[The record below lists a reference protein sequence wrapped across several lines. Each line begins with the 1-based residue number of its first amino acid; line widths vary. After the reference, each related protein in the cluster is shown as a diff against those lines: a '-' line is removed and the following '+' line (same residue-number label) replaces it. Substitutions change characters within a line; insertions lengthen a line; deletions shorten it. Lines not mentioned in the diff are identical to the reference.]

1 MSEKIT
7 LSGVPETMLQTVYAR
22 AKETKTRGAI
32 TDNKAVEIIDRL
44 DYDFS
49 MADKDAAM
57 HSGVIARTI
66 VLDKLV
72 KTYLAGHGG
81 AVVVNIACG
90 LDTRCYRMSGY
101 AHWYNLDL
109 PETIAVREKLLPE
122 SRKISQITMSAMD
135 DWGGEIKGTST
146 DVLVIIEGLTMYLSE
161 SDVKRIFDVIAARFD
176 RATVLVETMNPM
188 VVKRFKEKSI
198 EASKAKFTWGVKNG
212 AALAALLPDF
222 RFVEEH
228 SLCEGMAEFVSP
240 MDQIITTCSIK
251 FATRR
256 ALRRCW
262 IASSSKTSCRR
273 CRFCESEEKRMKRN
287 YIIAAFR
294 ETVAQQFPE
303 QSVELN
309 RLLDEKLSRLR
320 SMHLNA
326 SKGKQFH
333 LESQILPG
341 IAAYETLQTVMPK
354 DEALQ
359 TVHGYVAEHAW
370 TMRKTIL
377 KLLRVPGIYRLPPVL
392 FSKLT
397 PKFYGETAGFAAT
410 EYQTSGGVWRIDMT
424 KCPYHDTCV
433 EHGCPELCPCFCD
446 SDDIA
451 YDDLHPKLV
460 WHRTK
465 TLGRGNECCDFCL
478 KLAGK

>member
-90 LDTRCYRMSGY
+90 LDTRCYRMSDY
-101 AHWYNLDL
+101 SHWYNLDL

-135 DWGGEIKGTST
+135 NWGGEIKGTST

-188 VVKRFKEKSI
+188 IVKRFKEKSI
-198 EASKAKFTWGVKNG
+198 EASKAKFSWGVKNG
-212 AALAALLPDF
+212 AITRRVPWLICANCPPSKNAWSTGIFVCDKNAAARSAPMDEATTSARRVTPCDVKNISTCRISSALLIYCCP
-222 RFVEEH
+222 
-228 SLCEGMAEFVSP
+228 
-240 MDQIITTCSIK
+240 
-251 FATRR
+251 
-256 ALRRCW
+256 
-262 IASSSKTSCRR
+262 
-273 CRFCESEEKRMKRN
+273 
-287 YIIAAFR
+287 
-294 ETVAQQFPE
+294 
-303 QSVELN
+303 
-309 RLLDEKLSRLR
+309 
-320 SMHLNA
+320 
-326 SKGKQFH
+326 
-333 LESQILPG
+333 SQ
-341 IAAYETLQTVMPK
+341 
-354 DEALQ
+354 
-359 TVHGYVAEHAW
+359 
-370 TMRKTIL
+370 
-377 KLLRVPGIYRLPPVL
+377 
-392 FSKLT
+392 
-397 PKFYGETAGFAAT
+397 
-410 EYQTSGGVWRIDMT
+410 
-424 KCPYHDTCV
+424 
-433 EHGCPELCPCFCD
+433 
-446 SDDIA
+446 
-451 YDDLHPKLV
+451 
-460 WHRTK
+460 
-465 TLGRGNECCDFCL
+465 
-478 KLAGK
+478 